1 MKKAI
6 VPTIILAACIG
17 GLSYLY
23 YGGYLT
29 KTQKQND

>member
-6 VPTIILAACIG
+6 IPTIILAACIG

-23 YGGYLT
+23 YGGFLT
-29 KTQKQND
+29 KKTQE